1 MLKDKVA
8 QKSLVRYLGM
18 DIRIRIYT
26 YNILVF
32 KEVTRTAHQN
42 NLTEIRNAENRI
54 N

>member
-1 MLKDKVA
+1 MLKYKVA

-42 NLTEIRNAENRI
+42 NLTELRNAENRI